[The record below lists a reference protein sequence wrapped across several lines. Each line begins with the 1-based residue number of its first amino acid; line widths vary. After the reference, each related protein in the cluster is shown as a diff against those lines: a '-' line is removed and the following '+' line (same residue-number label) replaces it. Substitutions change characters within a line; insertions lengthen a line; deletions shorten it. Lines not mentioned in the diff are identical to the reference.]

1 MSDDNIIN
9 LPPPKKRPAGPG
21 RGKKIKQGSGIPA
34 SGAGWGGP
42 AKGAGTTT
50 PINEHPDSFAALP
63 PGERKAKLVDKA
75 AAAERAL
82 VIYESI
88 MENEAEM
95 ASNRISAANA
105 LLNRIEGMPV
115 ARSITGTMDDL
126 ERMSDADLIAEL
138 ERANKILAIGGPK
151 AGAAKGKGKSTR
163 MVH

>member
-9 LPPPKKRPAGPG
+9 MPTPKKKGNRRPAN
-21 RGKKIKQGSGIPA
+21 
-34 SGAGWGGP
+34 GAGWGGP
-42 AKGAGTTT
+42 AKGASTSKPFTG
-50 PINEHPDSFAALP
+50 PDHPDHFPSMPAAA
-63 PGERKAKLVDKA
+63 RKAKLDDKA

-88 MENEAEM
+88 MENEEEM

-138 ERANKILAIGGPK
+138 TRANKILGISSPK

-163 MVH
+163 LVH